1 MDSDPANILLL
12 LVFAS
17 IVLFFALSFCAYRLF
32 CRNSDRNEYSSLDSD
47 ILGSHSNNVP
57 REFLNDEESLL
68 DLAET
73 FDFTNLSPEEQGS
86 YLKGQEFTTNN
97 PPDFTKVRGKTFTI
111 EDEKLIKECGINAF
125 QFDPDQE
132 LLNSRY
138 IVADK
143 TELNFNNND
152 MPYSTA
158 TTVLNYPLPVRNRI
172 YSDIVYFETKV
183 FEFTNENNPNAHFSI
198 GLVTKP
204 YPSAF
209 RLPGYNKFSI
219 GYESTGNLKINK
231 PFPTPLQQ
239 HQDEHS
245 EYNAL
250 VLPPLQQSDIV
261 GFGYVI
267 STGTIF
273 ITRNGKKVL
282 DVMKG
287 CFVDLYPAVGCFS
300 TNAKFQV
307 NLGQLGFV
315 WIEANV
321 RKYGFVSTSDYKKI
335 SGDRGLASLPQ
346 YDKVIVEGDK
356 VLDKGEELPP
366 RYPEEELDFFGRT
379 VNDNVRVGSSSQHMK
394 LSEKNEDGDAEVGNE
409 VKEPVEGSSSQV
421 TDEPEEIMDLRER
434 IYEQNIQNE
443 TSSIDESTP
452 LIAQNEI
459 SVLDGIVESPLEDNK
474 NEESQSESQQLEPVE
489 ENEETNEN
497 IVEEEPLVATKVS
510 ANDSVTTQ
518 EEALIENTESS
529 VTNTENLKPSE
540 PSSSIPEEE
549 QEPTSQPVSVPEQ
562 EPAPQQEQQTEPVQE
577 PAQEE
582 EPVPE
587 SVQDSVPEPVPEQ
600 KQETVTESVPAST
613 QTEEGEDEVSEEHG
627 SNEGTSTE
635 PSASPEP
642 TGNDENNN
650 IGNDSTPLTTGS
662 SSNKPNQKK
671 KKKKNGKKGGKKKGK
686 KK

>member
-32 CRNSDRNEYSSLDSD
+32 CRSSDRNEYSSLDSD
-47 ILGSHSNNVP
+47 ILGSHLNNVP

-86 YLKGQEFTTNN
+86 YLKGQEFTSNN

-132 LLNSRY
+132 LLNLRY

-158 TTVLNYPLPVRNRI
+158 TAVLNYPLPVRNRV
-172 YSDIVYFETKV
+172 YSDIVYFETKI
-183 FEFTNENNPNAHFSI
+183 FEFNNENNPNAHFSI

-250 VLPPLQQSDIV
+250 VLPALQQSDIV
-261 GFGYVI
+261 GFGYVV

-394 LSEKNEDGDAEVGNE
+394 LNEKNENENENGDADADAEVGNE
-409 VKEPVEGSSSQV
+409 VKEPIEGSSSQV
-421 TDEPEEIMDLRER
+421 TDEPEEVMDLRER
-434 IYEQNIQNE
+434 IYEQNIQND

-452 LIAQNEI
+452 LISQNEI
-459 SVLDGIVESPLEDNK
+459 SALDEIIESPLEDK
-474 NEESQSESQQLEPVE
+474 NEELQTESQQLEPIE
-489 ENEETNEN
+489 ENEEEPQVSTNE
-497 IVEEEPLVATKVS
+497 VS
-510 ANDSVTTQ
+510 RPQKDV
-518 EEALIENTESS
+518 LIENTESS
-529 VTNTENLKPSE
+529 VSKKKDNLKSSEAPSV
-540 PSSSIPEEE
+540 ILE
-549 QEPTSQPVSVPEQ
+549 QEQDQESASQPV
-562 EPAPQQEQQTEPVQE
+562 PA
-577 PAQEE
+577 
-582 EPVPE
+582 
-587 SVQDSVPEPVPEQ
+587 PEQ
-600 KQETVTESVPAST
+600 KQETEPAQEPRQEQESVSQQEQEPVAEPAPAYT
-613 QTEEGEDEVSEEHG
+613 QTEEREREGEKEGKGQGDEEIDVTDEQP

-635 PSASPEP
+635 PSTSPEP
-642 TGNDENNN
+642 TGNNENNN
-650 IGNDSTPLTTGS
+650 AGDTTPLATTIGS
-662 SSNKPNQKK
+662 SSNNKSNQKK

>member
-47 ILGSHSNNVP
+47 ILGSHLNNVP

-132 LLNSRY
+132 LLNLRY

-474 NEESQSESQQLEPVE
+474 NEELQSESQQLEPVE

-540 PSSSIPEEE
+540 PSSLIPEEE

>member
-1 MDSDPANILLL
+1 MESDPTSILLL

-17 IVLFFALSFCAYRLF
+17 VFLFIALSICAYKLF
-32 CRNSDRNEYSSLDSD
+32 CQNSDRNEYSSLASD
-47 ILGSHSNNVP
+47 LLGSHLNNVP

-68 DLAET
+68 QLAES
-73 FDFTNLSPEEQGS
+73 FDFTNLSPEEQGA

-97 PPDFTKVRGKTFTI
+97 PPDFGNVRGKTFTVD
-111 EDEKLIKECGINAF
+111 DEKLIKECGISAF
-125 QFDPDQE
+125 LFDVDHDVLDQ
-132 LLNSRY
+132 RF

-143 TELNFNNND
+143 TELNFHNND

-158 TTVLNYPLPVRNRI
+158 TAVLNYPFPVKNRV
-172 YSDIVYFETKV
+172 YSDTVYFETKV
-183 FEFTNENNPNAHFSI
+183 FEFNNENNPNAHFSI

-204 YPSAF
+204 YPSSF

-273 ITRNGKKVL
+273 ITRNGRKVL

-287 CFVDLYPAVGCFS
+287 CFVDLFPAVGCFS

-321 RKYGFVSTSDYKKI
+321 RKYGFVSTSDYKKLA
-335 SGDRGLASLPQ
+335 GDRGLASLPQ
-346 YDKVIVEGDK
+346 YDRVVEDGVDK

-366 RYPEEELDFFGRT
+366 RYPEEELDFFGRAANDT
-379 VNDNVRVGSSSQHMK
+379 VRIGSSAKHTK
-394 LSEKNEDGDAEVGNE
+394 LTEKNELGDFEVGNE
-409 VKEPVEGSSSQV
+409 VKEPVEGSSTQV
-421 TDEPEEIMDLRER
+421 TDEPEEVMDLRER

-443 TSSIDESTP
+443 TSTIDEATP
-452 LIAQNEI
+452 LINLSQ
-459 SVLDGIVESPLEDNK
+459 EDSSTGDYHSMDKVKSAELKPEDKSTAK
-474 NEESQSESQQLEPVE
+474 NTIIE
-489 ENEETNEN
+489 
-497 IVEEEPLVATKVS
+497 EEEPQVE
-510 ANDSVTTQ
+510 TQ
-518 EEALIENTESS
+518 EAVAVEEPSNNSQEPNLTKDKTLPPLPQEEQPQQEELESS
-529 VTNTENLKPSE
+529 VE
-540 PSSSIPEEE
+540 P
-549 QEPTSQPVSVPEQ
+549 Q
-562 EPAPQQEQQTEPVQE
+562 PQQ
-577 PAQEE
+577 
-582 EPVPE
+582 
-587 SVQDSVPEPVPEQ
+587 
-600 KQETVTESVPAST
+600 
-613 QTEEGEDEVSEEHG
+613 
-627 SNEGTSTE
+627 NESTE
-635 PSASPEP
+635 PSTSPEP
-642 TGNDENNN
+642 TTGPNAEE
-650 IGNDSTPLTTGS
+650 GSQELVPPGS
-662 SSNKPNQKK
+662 SSTTASQKPAPKK
-671 KKKKNGKKGGKKKGK
+671 KGKKKSGKKGGKKKGK